1 MMNLKEKTNILETV
15 EANVDESTNEYDVYN
30 YKPMSNGD
38 KYEKLCDMLEKYLQ
52 DISDGSYDIGSVN
65 LTLMDL
71 AQDANMLF
79 LK

>member
-1 MMNLKEKTNILETV
+1 M
-15 EANVDESTNEYDVYN
+15 YN

>member
-1 MMNLKEKTNILETV
+1 
-15 EANVDESTNEYDVYN
+15 
-30 YKPMSNGD
+30 MSNGD